1 MPSSEKEPILQLQE
15 VTKSFGNLT
24 AVNHCSF
31 GVERNWIIGLIGP
44 NGAGK
49 TTLFN
54 LITGSYTADAG
65 DILFKDQPIT
75 SLKPYQIAE
84 KGIGKTFQIT
94 RVFSKMTL
102 MENLI
107 VAARVR
113 NKDERALE
121 LLELAGLIDLKG
133 DYASDLSYGQ
143 QKLLA
148 LIRVLMFDPDL
159 ILLDEPAAGINP
171 TMQNKIMDRIHKLKD
186 DGKTFLI
193 IEVYQSGYRVE
204 LKSSCRANCNT
215 GTAVGT
221 SFFIAKHIL
230 AERLDYYSVGGQ
242 ILNALIIVFLLTAQL

>member
-1 MPSSEKEPILQLQE
+1 MDEREKLGRKDEKDLKMVSFEKEPILKLQD

-31 GVERNWIIGLIGP
+31 EVEKDRIIGLIGP

-54 LITGSYTADAG
+54 LITGSYTTDEG
-65 DILFKDQPIT
+65 KILFKDQPIT
-75 SLKPYQIAE
+75 NLKPYQIAE

-113 NKDERALE
+113 NRDERALE

-171 TMQNKIMDRIHKLKD
+171 TMQNKIMDLIHKLKD
-186 DGKTFLI
+186 ESKTFLI
-193 IEVYQSGYRVE
+193 IEHDMEVIMEHSDKIVVLNFGE
-204 LKSSCRANCNT
+204 KIAE
-215 GTAVGT
+215 GTAEEIKGNEDVLKAYFG
-221 SFFIAKHIL
+221 
-230 AERLDYYSVGGQ
+230 R
-242 ILNALIIVFLLTAQL
+242 

>member
-1 MPSSEKEPILQLQE
+1 MDERKKMDRKDEKDLKMASFEKEPILQLQD

-24 AVNHCSF
+24 AVNNCSF
-31 GVERNWIIGLIGP
+31 KVEKDQIIGLIGP

-54 LITGSYTADAG
+54 LITGSYTTDEG
-65 DILFKDQPIT
+65 EILFKDQPIT
-75 SLKPYQIAE
+75 NLKPYQIAE

-113 NKDERALE
+113 NRDERALE

-171 TMQNKIMDRIHKLKD
+171 TMQNKIMDLIHKLKD
-186 DGKTFLI
+186 EGKTFLI
-193 IEVYQSGYRVE
+193 IEHDMEVIMEHSEKIVVLNFGE
-204 LKSSCRANCNT
+204 KIAE
-215 GTAVGT
+215 GTAEEIKGNEEVLKAYFG
-221 SFFIAKHIL
+221 
-230 AERLDYYSVGGQ
+230 R
-242 ILNALIIVFLLTAQL
+242 

>member
-1 MPSSEKEPILQLQE
+1 MDRKDEKDLKMASFEKEPILQLQD

-24 AVNHCSF
+24 AVNNCSF
-31 GVERNWIIGLIGP
+31 KVEKDQIIGLIGP

-54 LITGSYTADAG
+54 LITGSYTTDEG
-65 DILFKDQPIT
+65 EILFKDQPIT
-75 SLKPYQIAE
+75 NLKPYQIAE

-113 NKDERALE
+113 NRDERALE

-171 TMQNKIMDRIHKLKD
+171 TMQNKIMDLIHKLKD
-186 DGKTFLI
+186 EGKTFLI
-193 IEVYQSGYRVE
+193 IEHDMEVIMEHSEKIVVLNFGE
-204 LKSSCRANCNT
+204 KIAE
-215 GTAVGT
+215 GTAEEIKGNEEVLKAYFG
-221 SFFIAKHIL
+221 
-230 AERLDYYSVGGQ
+230 R
-242 ILNALIIVFLLTAQL
+242 

>member
-1 MPSSEKEPILQLQE
+1 MDERKKMGRKNEKNLKMASFKKEPILQLQD

-24 AVNHCSF
+24 AVNDCSF
-31 GVERNWIIGLIGP
+31 EVERNLIVGLIGP

-54 LITGSYTADAG
+54 LIAGSHTADEG
-65 DILFKDQPIT
+65 EIIFKDQAIT
-75 SLKPYQIAE
+75 NLRPYQIAE

-113 NKDERALE
+113 NRDDRALE
-121 LLELAGLIDLKG
+121 LLELTGLIDLKG

-171 TMQNKIMDRIHKLKD
+171 TMQNKIMDLIHKLKD
-186 DGKTFLI
+186 EGMTFLI
-193 IEVYQSGYRVE
+193 IEHDMEVIMEHSDKIVVLNFGE
-204 LKSSCRANCNT
+204 KIAE
-215 GTAVGT
+215 GTAEEIKGNDEVLKAYFG
-221 SFFIAKHIL
+221 
-230 AERLDYYSVGGQ
+230 R
-242 ILNALIIVFLLTAQL
+242 

>member
-1 MPSSEKEPILQLQE
+1 MDEREKLGRKDEKDLEMSSSEKESILQLQE

-49 TTLFN
+49 TTIFN
-54 LITGSYTADAG
+54 LITGSYIADAG

-148 LIRVLMFDPDL
+148 LIRVLMFDPEL

-171 TMQNKIMDRIHKLKD
+171 TMQNKIMDLIHKLKD

-193 IEVYQSGYRVE
+193 IEHDMEVIMEHSDKIVVLNFGE
-204 LKSSCRANCNT
+204 KIAE
-215 GTAVGT
+215 GTAEEIKSNDEVLKAYFG
-221 SFFIAKHIL
+221 
-230 AERLDYYSVGGQ
+230 R
-242 ILNALIIVFLLTAQL
+242 